1 MPNAKRVTFNKF
13 TKIISI
19 NVNGYRAREAELCRY
34 VKDQEGDCIVAIT
47 DTRLREET
55 GINCINGYS
64 MIRADKESTQ
74 TMATAGGVALMV
86 PNTWTC
92 VRQDLAKGND
102 FEALAV
108 ILLSPEANHPPMKIV
123 VIYNHPGHYLPE
135 ILLKQF
141 KEITFNGHE
150 IGGFIVGDLNCP
162 HAVFGSRTSNEFG
175 SRLIRNLNQEDFLFF
190 PTQSPTYF
198 SNATGLENVLDLVI
212 ADQEGSQYLE
222 SCYVEGDVGSDHLP
236 VIAKLC
242 FGKRPVPRVKVDFSQ
257 WAKTVD
263 MKLENFMAPESID
276 DFIDRL
282 NRIFKESREENSWVY
297 VPKKRALPREILEDI
312 KLRKSLLKNR
322 KKATTDIAK
331 RVLTKQYN
339 KINHKIQEQIK
350 VFDENEIQALAER
363 VGNSRTTYDMW
374 RSFNQFK
381 NKNRQ
386 AEEPEAPLTKPDG
399 KMTADNNERCAEF
412 ARYLGTVHQT
422 PDDPLF
428 DNAFKSEID
437 SQIQAEPV
445 IINNESIPPIQL
457 PNLKE
462 LLLETKAKSSPG
474 EDGVSYA
481 LLKKCS
487 DNTKQVICN
496 LLNLCLAK
504 NEFPTLW
511 KKAKVRMLPKPG
523 RDKRRAANYRP
534 ISLLSCLGK
543 ILERYIYIYL
553 IKELQDKKFFNKN
566 QAGFIKGRSAHEH
579 LFRLA
584 QGIENG
590 FKRRDCTLGL
600 FLDVKAAF
608 DSVWANGLKYKIKK
622 IGLSAQ
628 LKNLLFSFLDN
639 RSLNVFIP
647 YGANGIWS
655 DTVDLR
661 AGTPQGSCLSPL
673 LYIIFVN
680 DLTDCL
686 DLSQVCASQYAD
698 DVGMWTTDANAQ
710 VAERRLQKQV
720 INLEKWCRKW
730 HVSLHPAKSQLILYT
745 KCPRHG
751 EQLPNGPS
759 IIVFGEQ
766 IKVAKEADFLG
777 VKFDARLTWEPQF
790 RKMVAKAY
798 SRLNLLRAISAASKT
813 GPSPNVIRDLYKK
826 TILSIFEYS
835 AICIANA
842 TETHMRKIQIIQNQ
856 AIRVMLQ
863 TPAYVSIDDLHD
875 CAGLLTVKHHL
886 IGCAKKRISSM
897 EKSSPLIKDVIE
909 EHKSVSHIREN
920 PSTLDII
927 GT

>member
-1 MPNAKRVTFNKF
+1 
-13 TKIISI
+13 
-19 NVNGYRAREAELCRY
+19 
-34 VKDQEGDCIVAIT
+34 
-47 DTRLREET
+47 
-55 GINCINGYS
+55 
-64 MIRADKESTQ
+64 MIRADKETCQ
-74 TMATAGGVALMV
+74 TMATAGGVALMI
-86 PNTWTC
+86 PDKWTC
-92 VRQDLAKGND
+92 VQQDLAKGND
-102 FEALAV
+102 FEALAA
-108 ILLSPEANHPPMKIV
+108 ILLSPEADHQPMKIV
-123 VIYNHPGHYLPE
+123 VIYNHPGHHLPE

-141 KEITFNGHE
+141 KEISFNGHE
-150 IGGFIVGDLNCP
+150 TGGFIVGDLNCP

-175 SRLIRNLNQEDFLFF
+175 SRLIRNLNQEDLLFF

-212 ADQEGSQYLE
+212 ADQEGSRYLD
-222 SCYVEGDVGSDHLP
+222 SCYVQGDVGSDHLP

-242 FGKRPVPRVKVDFSQ
+242 FGKQQVTRVKVDFSQ

-263 MKLENFMAPESID
+263 TKLENFTAPEGID
-276 DFIDRL
+276 DFIESL
-282 NRIFKESREENSWVY
+282 NEIFKESREENSRVY
-297 VPKKRALPREILEDI
+297 TPKKRALPREILEDI
-312 KLRKSLLKNR
+312 RLRKTLLKNR
-322 KKATTDIAK
+322 KRATTDVAK
-331 RVLTKQYN
+331 RVITKQYN
-339 KINHKIQEQIK
+339 RINHKIQEQIR
-350 VFDENEIQALAER
+350 VYDEKEIQALAER
-363 VGNSRTTYDMW
+363 VGSSRTTFDMW

-381 NKNRQ
+381 NKNKC

-399 KMTADNNERCAEF
+399 KMTANNTERCAEF
-412 ARYLGTVHQT
+412 ARYLSTVHKT
-422 PDDPLF
+422 PDDPFF
-428 DNAFKSEID
+428 DADFKREID
-437 SQIQAEPV
+437 SQIQRESAT
-445 IINNESIPPIQL
+445 ISNESIPPIQL

-487 DNTKQVICN
+487 DNTKQIICN
-496 LLNLCLAK
+496 LLNQCLAK
-504 NEFPTLW
+504 NEFPIQW

-553 IKELQDKKFFNKN
+553 IKELQDKEFFNKN

-584 QGIENG
+584 QGIESG

-600 FLDVKAAF
+600 FLDVRAAF
-608 DSVWANGLKYKIKK
+608 DSVWTNGLKYKIKK
-622 IGLSAQ
+622 IGLSPQ
-628 LKNLLFSFLDN
+628 LRNLLFSFLDN

-647 YGANGIWS
+647 YGANGVWS

-661 AGTPQGSCLSPL
+661 AGTPQGSCLSPV

-720 INLEKWCRKW
+720 NNLEKWCRKW
-730 HVSLHPAKSQLILYT
+730 HVSLHPAKSQLVQYT

-751 EQLPNGPS
+751 EQLPDGPS
-759 IIVFGEQ
+759 IFVFGEQ
-766 IKVAKEADFLG
+766 VKVTKEADFLG

-813 GPSPNVIRDLYKK
+813 APSPNVMRDLYQK

-875 CAGLLTVKHHL
+875 CAGLLTVKPYL
-886 IGCAKKRISSM
+886 IGCAKKRISAM

-909 EHKSVSHIREN
+909 EHKRVSHIREN

-927 GT
+927 GI